1 MFKFGLLTAILEE
14 MNFEEVVSYASSL
27 GLNCLEVACWPYAGT
42 AARRY
47 AGTCHIN
54 AESLTKKK
62 AEEIKSNLE
71 SKSIAVTALGYY
83 PNILESD
90 AKKRETYVNHI
101 YSLID
106 AAKLLDVN
114 MISTFL
120 GRKRGKTF
128 SENLKAVKEIWMPI
142 LRYAE
147 KKKVKIAIE
156 NCPMWFT
163 DDEWPGGQNIMT
175 SPENWK
181 RIFDLLDSDCLGIN
195 FDPSHFVWQNM
206 DYISPIYEFKEK
218 IFHFHCKDIKVYPDK
233 LKRVG
238 VMANPLEYM
247 TPKIPGLG
255 DVNWSKFISAI
266 TDIGFKGGVV
276 AEIED
281 KAFEADLTEKKH
293 AIEQTVGYLRNY
305 IG

>member
-14 MNFEEVVSYASSL
+14 MNFEEVVSYAFSL
-27 GLNCLEVACWPYAGT
+27 GLNCLEVACWPHASSAG
-42 AARRY
+42 RRY
-47 AGTCHIN
+47 AGTCHID
-54 AESLTKKK
+54 AEALTKKK
-62 AEEIKSNLE
+62 AEEIKRTIEDNAI
-71 SKSIAVTALGYY
+71 SITALGYY
-83 PNILESD
+83 PNMLDSD
-90 AKKRETYVNHI
+90 TKKRETYINHV

-106 AAKLLDVN
+106 AAKLLNVDMV
-114 MISTFL
+114 STFL
-120 GRKRGKTF
+120 GRIQGKTF
-128 SENLKAVKEIWMPI
+128 SENLKTAKEVWTPI

-147 KKKVKIAIE
+147 QKNVRIAIE

-175 SPENWK
+175 TPKNWK
-181 RIFDLLDSDCLGIN
+181 EIFDILDSDSLGIN
-195 FDPSHFVWQNM
+195 FDPSHFVWQGM

-218 IFHFHCKDIKVYPDK
+218 MFHFHCKDIKIYPDK

-247 TPKIPGLG
+247 SPKIPGLG

-266 TDIGFKGGVV
+266 TDIGFSGGVV

-281 KAFEADLTEKKH
+281 KAFESDIFEKKH
-293 AIEQTVGYLRNY
+293 AIEQTVGYLKNY
-305 IG
+305 VG